1 MNEADLKVKFLKWI
15 LTERL
20 RYEYATITVKKKK
33 AVKKSTQSA
42 RRTKRRSTFELK
54 GISKTIVLVV
64 IAVLLIGGAGFYF
77 MTMKGGAGNPLSR
90 IIKKPLNPN
99 CEYKDPDL
107 CKFFNNYKDLP
118 SFTMVSNS
126 KYEGVAMESKFES
139 QGQNKT
145 HIVTSESGKESM
157 NIITIGD
164 TTYTK
169 DYTDNKWFKQT
180 YKPDPNATPTPAND
194 LKDTFNDKKQME
206 DKTEYKALGKEACGS
221 MMCFKYQVITPGN
234 QDSTDYIWFDDNDY
248 LLRKQ
253 STTTKDGNTSES
265 TFSYDSVSITEPS
278 PVKEGEPGMGTV
290 RSSAPGMSE
299 EDKKAMQDALKSMQN
314 SGSSNYTPPA
324 DNSTPP
330 ADDSSSSSPDNSGY

>member
-1 MNEADLKVKFLKWI
+1 M
-15 LTERL
+15 
-20 RYEYATITVKKKK
+20 KKKR
-33 AVKKSTQSA
+33 AVKKSSNSSK
-42 RRTKRRSTFELK
+42 RTKRRSTFELK
-54 GISKTIVLVV
+54 GISKTVVLVV
-64 IAVLLIGGAGFYF
+64 IAVLLIGGGAFYF
-77 MTMKGGAGNPLSR
+77 MTMRGGSANPLSR

-118 SFTMVSNS
+118 SFTMVTNS
-126 KYEGVAMESKFES
+126 KFEGVAMESKFES
-139 QGQNKT
+139 QGQDKS

-157 NIITIGD
+157 NIINIGD

-180 YKPDPNATPTPAND
+180 HKPDPNITPTQSND
-194 LKDTFNDKKQME
+194 IKDAFNDKKQME
-206 DKTEYKALGKEACGS
+206 DKTEYKAMGKEACGN

-234 QDSTDYIWFDDNDY
+234 EETTDYIWFDDNDY

-253 STTTKDGNTSES
+253 STVGKDGSVSES

-278 PVKEGEPGMGTV
+278 PVKEGEPGVGTMQNI
-290 RSSAPGMSE
+290 PGMSE
-299 EDKKAMQDALKSMQN
+299 EDKKAIQEMQKSME

-324 DNSTPP
+324 NNDYTPP
-330 ADDSSSSSPDNSGY
+330 SDSSSPDDSGY